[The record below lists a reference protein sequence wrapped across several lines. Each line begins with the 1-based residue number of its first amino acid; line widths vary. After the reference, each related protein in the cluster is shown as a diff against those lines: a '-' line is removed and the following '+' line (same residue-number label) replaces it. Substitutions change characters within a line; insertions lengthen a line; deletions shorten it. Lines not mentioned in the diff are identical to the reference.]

1 MNKEEIKKYIDANL
15 LTKQEA
21 MRATGQNIK
30 GFDQT
35 IASGNLKPFYD
46 HGEGRSRVRLYHRD
60 DVEAYARQAEKRRRE
75 TYKEIWTVVIDGHK
89 RPVYSE
95 DEARKMAE
103 EAAAKS
109 SEVYIEY
116 YRAEDGQ
123 EAFFNPDGYGFESVN
138 WVD

>member
-15 LTKQEA
+15 ITKQEA
-21 MRATGQNIK
+21 MRITGQNIK

-103 EAAAKS
+103 EA
-109 SEVYIEY
+109 SEYSDVYIEY
-116 YRAEDGQ
+116 YRA
-123 EAFFNPDGYGFESVN
+123 
-138 WVD
+138 